1 MGKRILFVDGDQ
13 TIGEAVTA
21 MLKEMGHEV
30 RKETSGMDAL
40 AVFSHD
46 PGAFDL
52 VITDLGM
59 PDISGLLLAEKFF
72 KMRADVPLVLL
83 TGAEGE
89 ALSRTRETG
98 IRWYCMKPISTAAL
112 REAVESA
119 LTATA
124 KKRPGTE

>member
-1 MGKRILFVDGDQ
+1 VDGDQ

-21 MLKEMGHEV
+21 MLEEMGHEV
-30 RKETSGMDAL
+30 RTETSGMGAL

-52 VITDLGM
+52 VITDVGM

-72 KMRADVPLVLL
+72 KTRADVPLVLL

-89 ALSRTRETG
+89 ALSRARETG
-98 IRWYCMKPISTAAL
+98 IRWYCMKPISLSAL
-112 REAVESA
+112 QGAVESA

-124 KKRPGTE
+124 EKEAGTE